1 MSDLTAMLPN
11 LILTNPTN
19 PADSQKYPPHSTRR
33 SQSGVVQL
41 EWPEEVGSIFELG
54 TNSDDLVDQIL
65 NADDS
70 ELAKL

>member
-1 MSDLTAMLPN
+1 MVGLLSP
-11 LILTNPTN
+11 
-19 PADSQKYPPHSTRR
+19 SS
-33 SQSGVVQL
+33 SGVVQL
-41 EWPEEVGSIFELG
+41 EWPEEVGSILELG